1 MPKEQ
6 EPTLVS
12 ESEYD
17 GMSLGEAI
25 SISINDI
32 RAGLLNVEKS
42 LLDLVDMDE
51 ITVERY
57 TPCYELSNEL
67 IVLSRELMM
76 IIGEFKP
83 KKFGFKLIFVNKK
96 KDQSD
101 ASGNA
106 PAQINCG
113 LRSFCQLYCIK
124 LYGIKK
130 ARHI

>member
-6 EPTLVS
+6 EPALVS

-51 ITVERY
+51 ISVERY
-57 TPCYELSNEL
+57 TPCHELSNEL
-67 IVLSRELMM
+67 IVLSRELLM
-76 IIGEFKP
+76 IIQEFKP
-83 KKFGFKLIFVNKK
+83 KGFNNKK
-96 KDQSD
+96 ES
-101 ASGNA
+101 N
-106 PAQINCG
+106 
-113 LRSFCQLYCIK
+113 
-124 LYGIKK
+124 YGTS
-130 ARHI
+130 

>member
-6 EPTLVS
+6 EIFLVS

-57 TPCYELSNEL
+57 TPCHELSNEL
-67 IVLSRELMM
+67 IVLSRELLM
-76 IIGEFKP
+76 IIQEFRP
-83 KKFGFKLIFVNKK
+83 KGFN
-96 KDQSD
+96 
-101 ASGNA
+101 
-106 PAQINCG
+106 
-113 LRSFCQLYCIK
+113 
-124 LYGIKK
+124 
-130 ARHI
+130 

>member
-6 EPTLVS
+6 EPALVS

-17 GMSLGEAI
+17 GLSLGEAI
-25 SISINDI
+25 TISISDI

-67 IVLSRELMM
+67 IVLSKELLM
-76 IIGEFKP
+76 IINEFKP
-83 KKFGFKLIFVNKK
+83 KGFNKK
-96 KDQSD
+96 KKEILQQVEAMKENGS
-101 ASGNA
+101 
-106 PAQINCG
+106 
-113 LRSFCQLYCIK
+113 
-124 LYGIKK
+124 
-130 ARHI
+130 

>member
-6 EPTLVS
+6 EISLVS

-32 RAGLLNVEKS
+32 RGGLLNVEKA
-42 LLDLVDMDE
+42 LLDLVDEDE
-51 ITVERY
+51 ITIERF

-67 IVLSRELMM
+67 IVLSKELMM

-83 KKFGFKLIFVNKK
+83 KNFNKK
-96 KDQSD
+96 RKEILQQVESMKENG
-101 ASGNA
+101 S
-106 PAQINCG
+106 
-113 LRSFCQLYCIK
+113 
-124 LYGIKK
+124 
-130 ARHI
+130 

>member
-6 EPTLVS
+6 EPALVS

-32 RAGLLNVEKS
+32 RAGLLNVEKA
-42 LLDLVDMDE
+42 LLDLVDEDE
-51 ITVERY
+51 ITIERF

-67 IVLSRELMM
+67 IVLSKELMM

-83 KKFGFKLIFVNKK
+83 KNFNKTRK
-96 KDQSD
+96 EILQQVESMKENGS
-101 ASGNA
+101 
-106 PAQINCG
+106 
-113 LRSFCQLYCIK
+113 
-124 LYGIKK
+124 
-130 ARHI
+130 

>member
-6 EPTLVS
+6 EISLVS

-32 RAGLLNVEKS
+32 RGGLLNVEKA
-42 LLDLVDMDE
+42 LLDLVDEDE
-51 ITVERY
+51 ITIERF

-67 IVLSRELMM
+67 IVLSKELMM

-83 KKFGFKLIFVNKK
+83 KGFNKK
-96 KDQSD
+96 K
-101 ASGNA
+101 
-106 PAQINCG
+106 
-113 LRSFCQLYCIK
+113 
-124 LYGIKK
+124 K
-130 ARHI
+130 AIMEQVEAMKENGS

>member
-6 EPTLVS
+6 EPALVS

-51 ITVERY
+51 ITIERY

-67 IVLSRELMM
+67 IRER
-76 IIGEFKP
+76 IYP
-83 KKFGFKLIFVNKK
+83 AYKFIADINKVGPNV
-96 KDQSD
+96 QL
-101 ASGNA
+101 
-106 PAQINCG
+106 PFFHEIHLRRINFDNLCCLG
-113 LRSFCQLYCIK
+113 LNSI
-124 LYGIKK
+124 
-130 ARHI
+130 

>member
-6 EPTLVS
+6 EPALVS

-17 GMSLGEAI
+17 GLSLGEAI
-25 SISINDI
+25 TISISDI

-67 IVLSRELMM
+67 IVLSKELMM

-83 KKFGFKLIFVNKK
+83 KGFNKK
-96 KDQSD
+96 KKAIMDQVETMREN
-101 ASGNA
+101 G
-106 PAQINCG
+106 
-113 LRSFCQLYCIK
+113 F
-124 LYGIKK
+124 
-130 ARHI
+130 

>member
-1 MPKEQ
+1 MPKEP

-32 RAGLLNVEKS
+32 RAGLINVEKA

-67 IVLSRELMM
+67 IVLSKELMM

-83 KKFGFKLIFVNKK
+83 KGFNKK
-96 KDQSD
+96 K
-101 ASGNA
+101 
-106 PAQINCG
+106 
-113 LRSFCQLYCIK
+113 
-124 LYGIKK
+124 K
-130 ARHI
+130 AIMEEVESMKENGF

>member
-32 RAGLLNVEKS
+32 RAGLLNVEKA
-42 LLDLVDMDE
+42 LLDLVDEDE
-51 ITVERY
+51 ITIERF
-57 TPCYELSNEL
+57 TPCHKLSNEL
-67 IVLSRELMM
+67 ILLSKELMM

-83 KKFGFKLIFVNKK
+83 KGFNKK
-96 KDQSD
+96 RKEILQQVE
-101 ASGNA
+101 A
-106 PAQINCG
+106 
-113 LRSFCQLYCIK
+113 IK
-124 LYGIKK
+124 ENGS
-130 ARHI
+130 